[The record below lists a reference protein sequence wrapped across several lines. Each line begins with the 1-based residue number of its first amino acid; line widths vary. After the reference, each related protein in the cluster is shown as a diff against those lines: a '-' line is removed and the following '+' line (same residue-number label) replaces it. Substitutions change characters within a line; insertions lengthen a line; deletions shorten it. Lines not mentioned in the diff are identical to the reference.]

1 MESVS
6 SSTEAPARVDASHR
20 QAALRGFGWG
30 ALAGVVLVT
39 LMYLANLVLGLR
51 PLPQLLNQPLLSV
64 MPGVVFGFLID
75 TLQHAGKVVEEVGLI
90 VAMIF
95 GLGVLGAAWGWASVR
110 WHSQYLAL
118 AFAAAGWAVVVAV
131 LLPISGAGFLGL
143 LDGVTTP
150 LLWAVLFAV
159 YGVVLQLGADPQ
171 DPSVAPD
178 LGRRRMFS
186 VLPVTIGVVSLG
198 VLAYRL
204 VPDWYKAIFNP
215 SEAGLRGLTPEV
227 TRVQHFYVVSKNL
240 YGADPAID
248 AQGWNLGVGG
258 MVDRPLKLTLSD
270 LRGLPSTT
278 QYVTMECISNS
289 VGGELMSTGSFTGV
303 SLSNLLAMAS
313 PQTAGTWAAFKARD
327 GYTESLPL
335 ALING
340 APEILVAYQLDGGP
354 LPMLHGFPAR
364 MLIPGHYGMKGPK
377 WLDSITVVN
386 GESGGFWEQ
395 QGWDHNAVI
404 KTTARFDSPR
414 EGDIVKLGT
423 VVVAGVAFAGTH
435 GISKVEYS
443 TDGGRTWNTAA
454 FRAPLSPLTWV
465 LWQADWT
472 PAAEGAYELRA
483 RATDSAGTLQT
494 AQVAPSDPG
503 GASGYHTVRI
513 AVAKA

>member
-1 MESVS
+1 LL
-6 SSTEAPARVDASHR
+6 EAPAKVEVSGR

-39 LMYLANLVLGLR
+39 LMYLANLLLGLR
-51 PLPQLLNQPLLSV
+51 PLPQLLSQPLLSI
-64 MPGVVFGFLID
+64 MPGFVFGFLID
-75 TLQHAGKVVEEVGLI
+75 NLQHAGKVVEEVGLI
-90 VAMIF
+90 VGMVT
-95 GLGVLGAAWGWASVR
+95 GLGVLGAAWGWTSRR
-110 WHSQYLAL
+110 WRYQHSAL
-118 AFAAAGWAVVVAV
+118 VFAAVGWVVVV
-131 LLPISGAGFLGL
+131 LVVLPISGVGFLGL
-143 LDGVTTP
+143 IDGPVTP
-150 LLWAVLFAV
+150 LIWAALFAV
-159 YGVVLQLGADPQ
+159 YGVVLQLGADSQ

-198 VLAYRL
+198 VLAFRL

-227 TRVQHFYVVSKNL
+227 TPVQHFYVVSKNL
-240 YGADPAID
+240 YGDDPAID

-278 QYVTMECISNS
+278 QYVTMECISNP

-303 SLSNLLAMAS
+303 SLSSLLAMAS
-313 PQTAGTWAAFKARD
+313 PQAAGTWAAFKARD

-335 ALING
+335 SLING

-354 LPMLHGFPAR
+354 IPMLLGFPAR

-404 KTTARFDSPR
+404 KTTARFDTPH

-423 VVVAGVAFAGTH
+423 VSLAGVAFAGTR
-435 GISKVEYS
+435 GISAVEYS
-443 TDGGRTWNTAA
+443 TDGGKTWIPAT
-454 FRAPLSPLTWV
+454 FKTPLSQMTWV

-472 PAAEGAYELRA
+472 PGAEGAYDLRV
-483 RATDSAGTLQT
+483 RATDSAHALQS
-494 AQVAPSDPG
+494 AQSASSYPS

-513 AVAKA
+513 AVSNA